1 VSSFV
6 IGERYHHGEGLLYR
20 ADPRIKILIAVA
32 FAFAI
37 TSVPEGRWL
46 AYAGFG
52 FAAACAIVVSQVPRL
67 LIFGRSVLVLPFIS
81 AAIPLVFTRPGDT
94 IFTVP
99 LLGWTASMDGTI
111 AVGSIMLKS
120 WLAVLVAIVLT
131 STTQPVD
138 LIRGLERLRLP
149 RVLASTIFFMYRYLF
164 VIGGEGQRMMRA
176 RDSRSAVSDDVL
188 RSGGSLSWRGR
199 VLGNMIGSL
208 FIRSFE
214 RSERIHAAMQ
224 ARGYDGTIRF
234 AVERPLARADWSL
247 LLCSCVVLTG
257 LVLFARY

>member
-1 VSSFV
+1 MASLAVS
-6 IGERYHHGEGLLYR
+6 ERYHHGDGLLYR
-20 ADPRIKILIAVA
+20 ADPRIKIVIAVL
-32 FAFAI
+32 FAFAV
-37 TSVPEGRWL
+37 TSVPEGVWA

-52 FAAACAIVVSQVPRL
+52 LLAATAAIVSRVPL
-67 LIFGRSVLVLPFIS
+67 PLVLGRSVLVLPFI
-81 AAIPLVFTRPGDT
+81 AAAFPLIFTRPGDT

-99 LLGWTASMDGTI
+99 ALGWTASPQGFS

-120 WLAVLVAIVLT
+120 WLSVIVAIVLT
-131 STTQPVD
+131 STTRPVD

-149 RVLASTIFFMYRYLF
+149 RVLAATIFFMYRYLF
-164 VIGGEGQRMMRA
+164 VIGAEGQRLMRA

-188 RSGGSLSWRGR
+188 HSGGSLLWRGK
-199 VLGNMIGSL
+199 VLGNMVGSL

-234 AVERPLARADWSL
+234 AEERSLVRTDWL
-247 LLCSCVVLTG
+247 LLSVSLAVLAG